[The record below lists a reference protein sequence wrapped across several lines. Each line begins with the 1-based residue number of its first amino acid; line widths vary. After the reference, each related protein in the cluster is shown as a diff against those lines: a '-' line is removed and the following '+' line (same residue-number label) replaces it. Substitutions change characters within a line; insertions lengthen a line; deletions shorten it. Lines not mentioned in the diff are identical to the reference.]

1 MQRILK
7 TCRDGRF
14 AVIPAQAG
22 IQTGPRIGVRGD
34 GVIAAAQTQFLAIAI
49 DCVVHNT

>member
-7 TCRDGRF
+7 ANRDGRF

-22 IQTGPRIGVRGD
+22 IQSGPRIGVRGD
-34 GVIAAAQTQFLAIAI
+34 GVIPHSDKNFGN
-49 DCVVHNT
+49 CYN